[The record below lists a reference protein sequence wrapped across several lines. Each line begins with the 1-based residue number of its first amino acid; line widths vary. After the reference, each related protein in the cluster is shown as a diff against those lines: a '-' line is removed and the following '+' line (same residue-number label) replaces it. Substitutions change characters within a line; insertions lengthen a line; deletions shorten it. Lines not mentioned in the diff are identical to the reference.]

1 MRKSTII
8 VHCLLACLLCGGAA
22 ASLTSC
28 KKVDEEPALNRGYK
42 KNVRMPDAEP
52 MTAEDSAVVAA
63 QKAEYEQNA
72 K

>member
-1 MRKSTII
+1 MMKKLLIGLTIVI
-8 VHCLLACLLCGGAA
+8 CHLSFSVV
-22 ASLTSC
+22 LTSC

-42 KNVRMPDAEP
+42 KDIRMPDAEP

-63 QKAEYEQNA
+63 QKAEYELNA